1 MLLVLLKEER
11 ERDWNRGNS
20 SNKRIMN
27 RVILFVL
34 FHVGFGICY
43 FLTAQKLMNLR
54 VLLPHTQHVPG
65 VVYLADVLSATMTQK
80 FSSKRRSSSRR
91 RTLRRRNTRFYYP
104 WQFYALPVT
113 ELVGLTNALRAMELC
128 GGPLYQ
134 TLAGMQI
141 PMTVLFSMVLL
152 QKKYTGGQ
160 LLGVSVV
167 ACGLAAKATE
177 VVGGGS
183 GGSSSLAAA
192 AMARHS
198 IPVVGV
204 LCAVVSGISYSMRGI
219 LMEYLSKSTK
229 NPPSGDE
236 MSFAMGSFGL
246 AALAAYTLVVTV
258 PNKEEWVF
266 KPMEKSLATNPVS
279 VIVFFYVANACAR
292 AMMAKCMMKIV
303 QSSGATALSL
313 SNAMRSVG
321 VIVFTHVAFCSANA
335 KKQCLS
341 QTGAISAALVV
352 SGGLLYAYQ
361 TSIATTTS
369 GGVPAKRS
377 AAPPP
382 SASAKPTRASARLA
396 IASAEKSK
404 SARTTLR
411 RRR

>member
-1 MLLVLLKEER
+1 
-11 ERDWNRGNS
+11 
-20 SNKRIMN
+20 MN

-80 FSSKRRSSSRR
+80 FSSSSSKRRSK
-91 RTLRRRNTRFYYP
+91 RRNRHYYP

-141 PMTVLFSMVLL
+141 PMTVLFSMILL

-183 GGSSSLAAA
+183 GGSSSSAA

>member
-1 MLLVLLKEER
+1 
-11 ERDWNRGNS
+11 
-20 SNKRIMN
+20 MN

-43 FLTAQKLMNLR
+43 FLTAQKLMDLR
-54 VLLPHTQHVPG
+54 VLLPKTQHVPG
-65 VVYLADVLSATMTQK
+65 VVYLADVLSATMTRQ
-80 FSSKRRSSSRR
+80 FSSKRRRR
-91 RTLRRRNTRFYYP
+91 RRRHYYYYP

-141 PMTVLFSMVLL
+141 PMTVLFSMLLL

-177 VVGGGS
+177 VVGVGGGS
-183 GGSSSLAAA
+183 GGSTAST
-192 AMARHS
+192 ARQS
-198 IPVVGV
+198 IPVAGV
-204 LCAVVSGISYSMRGI
+204 LCAVVSGISYSLRGI

-369 GGVPAKRS
+369 GGAPAKRS
-377 AAPPP
+377 AAP

-404 SARTTLR
+404 SARTTTLR